1 MCDMRASE
9 FFSMRIQRPLRER
22 LERRAAQSNESKS
35 SLAERYIDEGLRQD
49 AHPEIVSREGPFGR
63 RAMLAGTRLE
73 VWQVIDTL
81 RNSGNSIDDTATYL
95 SLPAPR
101 VRAALSYYAA
111 FQDEIDEYAA
121 RVAAAAQE
129 AEQAWRREQE
139 LIGA

>member
-1 MCDMRASE
+1 MPKRVSE
-9 FFSMRIQRPLRER
+9 FFSMRIHRSVHER
-22 LERRAAQSNESKS
+22 LERRAKQSGESKS

-49 AHPEIVSREGPFGR
+49 AHPEIVFRDGPYGR
-63 RAMLAGTRLE
+63 RAMPAGTRLE

-81 RNSGNSIDDTATYL
+81 RNSGNSIDDAAAYL

-111 FQDEIDEYAA
+111 FQDEVDEYAA
-121 RVAAAAQE
+121 RVAAAAEE
-129 AEQAWRREQE
+129 AEEAWRREQE

>member
-1 MCDMRASE
+1 MAERTSE
-9 FFSMRIQRPLRER
+9 YFSMRMPRPLRER
-22 LERRAAQSNESKS
+22 LERSASQSNESKS

-49 AHPEIVSREGPFGR
+49 AHPEIVFRHGPFGR

-81 RNSGNSIDDTATYL
+81 RNSGNSIDDAAAYL
-95 SLPAPR
+95 SLRASR

-111 FQDEIDEYAA
+111 FQEEVDEYAA
-121 RVAAAAQE
+121 RVAAAAEE
-129 AEQAWRREQE
+129 AEQAWRREEE